1 MRIDLPSLPP
11 PATWREEPWPP
22 QMVASQAE
30 SPPNVV
36 MGGRR
41 QRDGVADLQPP
52 RSGPEEA
59 FALLQLMERF
69 KRISL
74 IHWIATDGD
83 DALWP

>member
-1 MRIDLPSLPP
+1 
-11 PATWREEPWPP
+11 
-22 QMVASQAE
+22 MVASQAE

-36 MGGRR
+36 MGGRS
-41 QRDGVADLQPP
+41 QRDGVADLQP
-52 RSGPEEA
+52 PEEA